1 MESEDWIL
9 MNFYMF
15 EKLYSQQKNF
25 FMETEI
31 ALKAIKTSLK
41 YNDIKMWTS
50 PSHFLFYYHHDKINP
65 NLNFVASSQFF
76 SLLPFIHLC
85 NSHLGRI

>member
-1 MESEDWIL
+1 
-9 MNFYMF
+9 MF
-15 EKLYSQQKNF
+15 EKLYSQQKYIVSQNNG

-50 PSHFLFYYHHDKINP
+50 PSHFLFYYYHDKINP
-65 NLNFVASSQFF
+65 NLKFVASSQFF

-85 NSHLGRI
+85 NSHLRRI

>member
-1 MESEDWIL
+1 
-9 MNFYMF
+9 MF
-15 EKLYSQQKNF
+15 EKLHSQQKYIVSRNNC
-25 FMETEI
+25 FMESDI